1 MSGGGGG
8 ARVQY
13 NGQAGVGGGETE
25 KNGSLSVRARGA
37 FNLIVTSTYG

>member
-1 MSGGGGG
+1 MSGGGG

-13 NGQAGVGGGETE
+13 NGQAGVGGG
-25 KNGSLSVRARGA
+25 KLKRMGFSLSERGA